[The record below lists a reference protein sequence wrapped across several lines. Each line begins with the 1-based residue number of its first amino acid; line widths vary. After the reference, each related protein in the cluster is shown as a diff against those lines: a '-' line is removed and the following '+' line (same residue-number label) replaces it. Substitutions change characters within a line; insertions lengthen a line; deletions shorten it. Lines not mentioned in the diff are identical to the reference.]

1 MTETEI
7 KPEAVVQFER
17 PSEQLVET
25 DDGYELVKSMGWIKF
40 SAAFRKNMLKQLKG
54 AKLGIFICI
63 CLHLNEKGVSFPG
76 IDLIASETGYHRD
89 TVMVEIAEMEKIPG
103 LMQVLRQR
111 GQKNKYIP
119 AFVSR
124 GAGKEPVVGKIRPL
138 SIQPVGQPVG
148 SPVEDLP
155 TGFEP
160 TSLENPD
167 SKKSEDKKEKKTT
180 PDFSALRKIIEGS
193 LTIENAIAVGVTV
206 TEDMRQAAA
215 ARDLAPKAFEGALG
229 FSTAL
234 PWWSNKDWT
243 SFAVWVVERY
253 IADPRIFEKFEIWR
267 NTKFVKGSISNNR
280 IRGFVAE
287 FYDSFDMFMK
297 SAKLENKTYQQPTE
311 IDTPFARAL
320 AKRELR
326 KESAIS

>member
-1 MTETEI
+1 MTETEEALELLGKGYNMEDVVKELPSTMSGFTPAPDALI
-7 KPEAVVQFER
+7 KKYGYMTALVWGRIWRYCQMSDGVCRAKIETIAAELGMSDRTIFRHIEP
-17 PSEQLVET
+17 LVE
-25 DDGYELVKSMGWIKF
+25 DGYLKDMTPDLRNRPHLYADTGKLRIK
-40 SAAFRKNMLKQLKG
+40 
-54 AKLGIFICI
+54 IFI
-63 CLHLNEKGVSFPG
+63 EATMTES
-76 IDLIASETGYHRD
+76 
-89 TVMVEIAEMEKIPG
+89 
-103 LMQVLRQR
+103 Q
-111 GQKNKYIP
+111 
-119 AFVSR
+119 SR
-124 GAGKEPVVGKIRPL
+124 LTQSRSTTTQSQSQTDRESDEE
-138 SIQPVGQPVG
+138 SI
-148 SPVEDLP
+148 
-155 TGFEP
+155 
-160 TSLENPD
+160 
-167 SKKSEDKKEKKTT
+167 KKEIKKKKTT
-180 PDFSALRKIIEGS
+180 PDFSTLRKIIEGT

-206 TEDMRQAAA
+206 TEEMRQAAA

-253 IADPRIFEKFEIWR
+253 IADPRIFEKFETWR

-297 SAKLENKTYQQPTE
+297 SAKPENKTYQQPTE